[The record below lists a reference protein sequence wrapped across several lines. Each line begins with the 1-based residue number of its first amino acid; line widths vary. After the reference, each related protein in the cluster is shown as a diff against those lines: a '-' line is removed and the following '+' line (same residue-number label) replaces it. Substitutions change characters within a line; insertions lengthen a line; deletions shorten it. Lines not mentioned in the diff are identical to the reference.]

1 MHWGQNQFPDCIK
14 SYPGARGP
22 HVSLWLQILLL
33 GLVEL
38 NIAIDERRLP
48 LMACLL
54 LRTDLE
60 AHFDFAIRLLFW
72 YI

>member
-1 MHWGQNQFPDCIK
+1 MHWAQNQFPDSIK
-14 SYPGARGP
+14 SYIGAQGP
-22 HVSLWLQILLL
+22 NVNFWLQILLL
-33 GLVEL
+33 GLAEV
-38 NIAIDERRLP
+38 NFAFNERHLP